1 MLNFLIGLFTS
12 ASIAISG
19 IPLNAIIS
27 IPTAPLTASLI
38 ETVVQAEPAVKAS
51 NIPDVPFYSQFQDI
65 HSMKWQKLGCGIA
78 SLAMLIDFYQ
88 PGSVSVDTLLDEG
101 IAAGAFINGAG
112 WLHKGLASLAS
123 QYGLAGASYDFAKL
137 NTESAFTQLEK
148 YLKDGP
154 VIASVHYK
162 LEPTNPIPHLIVING
177 IAGNTVYYND
187 PASVSGGKTI
197 SVQDFLKA
205 WKKRFIAVRP

>member
-38 ETVVQAEPAVKAS
+38 ETVVQAEPAVKTE

-65 HSMKWQKLGCGIA
+65 DSPKWQKLGCGIA
-78 SLAMLIDFYQ
+78 SLAMLIEFYQ
-88 PGSVSVDTLLDEG
+88 PGSVSVDILLDEG

-112 WLHKGLASLAS
+112 WSHRGLASLAG
-123 QYGLAGASYDFAKL
+123 QYGLKGTNYDFAKSDMD
-137 NTESAFTQLEK
+137 TAFTQLEK

-162 LEPTNPIPHLIVING
+162 LEPTNPIPHLVVVNG
-177 IAGNTVYYND
+177 ISGNTVYYND
-187 PASVSGGKTI
+187 PAAESGGKRI
-197 SVQDFLKA
+197 SVENFLKA
-205 WKKRFIAVRP
+205 WKKRFIAVRL